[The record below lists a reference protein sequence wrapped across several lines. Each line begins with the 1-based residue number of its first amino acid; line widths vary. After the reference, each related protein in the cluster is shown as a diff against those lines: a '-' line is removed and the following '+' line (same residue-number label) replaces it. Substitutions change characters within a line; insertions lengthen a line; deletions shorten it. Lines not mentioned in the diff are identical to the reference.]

1 MTLLGPTALLAT
13 TFLTLLGPTFLAMA
27 FLKRG
32 ILWLPAG
39 LRATYIGT
47 TNQPA
52 SGRSKNRAIPT
63 NQQEET
69 MRRFMVRLVT
79 VVDFE
84 DGDEASDETVQNYQN
99 HL

>member
-1 MTLLGPTALLAT
+1 MAH
-13 TFLTLLGPTFLAMA
+13 FLAAA

-32 ILWLPAG
+32 ILWFPDG

-69 MRRFMVRLVT
+69 MRRFMVHLVT
-79 VVDFE
+79 EIDFE
-84 DGDEASDETVQNYQN
+84 DGDEASDETVQNYQK